1 MIRSYRKPL
10 YAQESGINIEDDSSR
25 FMLAAKAA
33 SPDTLFY
40 SAYRA
45 STMFWN
51 KHLPSETD
59 KTLTK
64 EEANAKYGIQ
74 GVLEFTEDVLED
86 NAKIKYAREQK
97 KAIIAGELA
106 VKQEKHSYISN
117 LGVSLL
123 GSMAAIAL
131 DPIELPMS
139 FFPVVGTGGKAATV
153 GAKSTATFKIFS
165 KQRTAFSN
173 LVTKGIINETKIAEV
188 VGGNKTLA
196 RFAEGAIEGSV
207 GNAIVE
213 PFLIVA
219 ANYEDR
225 EYTTA
230 ESLMNI
236 AAGAALGGLV
246 RGGMEAI
253 SKATKIVDKSSIGT
267 RELAGDVAIA
277 KYITDGETDAAGK
290 IYAMD
295 EGVIR
300 QQLEEQGIEATP
312 ERIEQQ
318 QNLIL
323 EDIRKEELAKNDTDA
338 IFEKAKEDLELKR
351 QEFEAEQKAELTKAD
366 EADLQAPLDEELGQL
381 DNFSIYE
388 NENLDSAI
396 EELSSTVGDKKDRV
410 TINFTDGTS
419 VKKGRIAAQKYL
431 GSLDEKTRPLVESV
445 EFPKPKSDLETLAVP
460 SFNTKQLNKLDP
472 VLKQELDFSVAQ
484 RKETMATLKKIADS
498 DPVFAKEIGKFVDEL
513 KSVEGRQQY
522 LKDVIECVI
531 SS

>member
-25 FMLAAKAA
+25 FTLALKAA
-33 SPDTLFY
+33 NPDTLFY

-45 STMFWN
+45 TTMFWN

-59 KTLTK
+59 KILTK
-64 EEANAKYGIQ
+64 AEANAKYGIQ

-97 KAIIAGELA
+97 KAIIAGKIA
-106 VKQEKHSYISN
+106 VKQENHSYLSN
-117 LGVSLL
+117 LGMSFL

-139 FFPVVGTGGKAATV
+139 FFPVVGTGGKAATA

-165 KQRTAFSN
+165 KQRTAFSE

-188 VGGNKTLA
+188 VGKNKVLA

-236 AAGAALGGLV
+236 AAGAALGGLA

-253 SKATKIVDKSSIGT
+253 SKATKLVDKSSIGT

-338 IFEKAKEDLELKR
+338 IFEKAKEELELKR
-351 QEFEAEQKAELTKAD
+351 QEFEAELTKAD
-366 EADLQAPLDEELGQL
+366 EADLQAELGQL
-381 DNFSIYE
+381 DNFSRYD
-388 NENLDSAI
+388 NENLESAI

-419 VKKGRIAAQKYL
+419 VKKGRVAAQKYL
-431 GSLDEKTRPLVESV
+431 GSLDEKTRPMVESV

-484 RKETMATLKKIADS
+484 RKETMANLKKIADS
-498 DPVFAKEIGKFVDEL
+498 DPVFAKEIEKFVEEA

>member
-25 FMLAAKAA
+25 FTLAVKAA

-59 KTLTK
+59 KILTK

-74 GVLEFTEDVLED
+74 GILEFTEDVLED

-97 KAIIAGELA
+97 KAIIAGKLA

-188 VGGNKTLA
+188 VGGNKVLA

-236 AAGAALGGLV
+236 AAGAALGGLA

-323 EDIRKEELAKNDTDA
+323 ENIRKEELAKNDTDA

-351 QEFEAEQKAELTKAD
+351 QEFEAEQKADLTKAD
-366 EADLQAPLDEELGQL
+366 EADLQAEL
-381 DNFSIYE
+381 DNFSRYD

-419 VKKGRIAAQKYL
+419 VKKGRVAARKYL
-431 GSLDEKTRPLVESV
+431 GSLDEKTRPMVESV
-445 EFPKPKSDLETLAVP
+445 EFPKPKSDLESLAVP

-498 DPVFAKEIGKFVDEL
+498 DPVFAKEIEKFVDEL

-531 SS
+531 SL